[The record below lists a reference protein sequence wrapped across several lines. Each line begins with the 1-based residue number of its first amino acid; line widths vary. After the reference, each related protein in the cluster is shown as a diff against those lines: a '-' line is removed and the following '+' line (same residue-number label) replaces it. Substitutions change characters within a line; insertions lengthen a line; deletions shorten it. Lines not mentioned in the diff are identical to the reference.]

1 MHDVEGPI
9 SDPGYPGVPGSGPP
23 SFRANESAHYH
34 RPLARTVNKNWLCFA
49 GCVSVK
55 VLGRR
60 RWVAAAS
67 ASLPMVCPSA
77 IGKTFGLAAAT
88 RNLCSL
94 CHDSVAHGRGCARAG
109 FAGLCRVDGQT
120 RSARGA
126 SGEQAS
132 SRQHR
137 QTSLAAPPTAR
148 MFSQTRRDPR
158 RWCSTRPPAGRTEI
172 PGMR

>member
-1 MHDVEGPI
+1 MVLLCVLASLREVILVPAEG
-9 SDPGYPGVPGSGPP
+9 
-23 SFRANESAHYH
+23 RA
-34 RPLARTVNKNWLCFA
+34 
-49 GCVSVK
+49 VK
-55 VLGRR
+55 VLGHR

-94 CHDSVAHGRGCARAG
+94 CHDSVAHGRGCARAD

-126 SGEQAS
+126 SGEQVS
-132 SRQHR
+132 SKQHR

-148 MFSQTRRDPR
+148 IFSQTRRDPR
-158 RWCSTRPPAGRTEI
+158 RWCSTRPPAGRTGI
-172 PGMR
+172 PGMRQLPGVSGGIIRVRHDF